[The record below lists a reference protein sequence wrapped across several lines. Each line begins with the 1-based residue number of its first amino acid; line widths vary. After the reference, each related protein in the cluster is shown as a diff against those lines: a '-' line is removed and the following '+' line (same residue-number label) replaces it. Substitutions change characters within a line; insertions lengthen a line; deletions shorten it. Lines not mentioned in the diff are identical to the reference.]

1 MSESTDP
8 QELVGLSG
16 SCNPPRPVAAPR
28 VPRQQRVKTVY
39 RSQLCW
45 RLLDVE
51 RLIEPD
57 HPVRAIWELSG
68 RLNLKGFYAPIK
80 ALEGEAGRTPWD
92 PRLLVSLWVY
102 AYSRGISSAREI
114 TRRCSH
120 EPAFQWLCGLAE
132 INHHTL
138 SDFRVN
144 HEESLKELFV
154 EVLGILSAEGWI
166 TLERVMQDGTKIKA
180 LATKSSFC
188 QEEQLQEHLAA
199 ARQQVEAM
207 GDPRVEQTPVQ
218 RAAHQRVLRE
228 RQQRLEQALEQLSQL
243 RQSKKPEQ
251 AKRARVSTSD
261 PEARIMKQADGGFAP
276 SYNMQLSTDAAHK
289 LIVGVSVSQ
298 SGNDFGQLVPAMEQ
312 VHKTLEKKPTQVVAD
327 GGFTSRGNILA
338 MAAAGMDFYGLLSE
352 PNPDVAGQLARRGV
366 SKEFYTSAFV
376 YDAQADTYCC
386 PAGKK
391 LHHIKRTER
400 SDVIEHSYQAQ
411 RGVCPV
417 CRFRES
423 CCGQSRNQG
432 RTIVRQEQLAEV
444 EVFRQKMQTQEAT
457 EIYKQRSAV
466 AEFPNAWIKA
476 KLGLRQF
483 RLRGLLKVGLEALW
497 ASLTYN
503 IQQWIRLSW
512 CQKFSGS
519 A

>member
-1 MSESTDP
+1 
-8 QELVGLSG
+8 
-16 SCNPPRPVAAPR
+16 
-28 VPRQQRVKTVY
+28 
-39 RSQLCW
+39 
-45 RLLDVE
+45 
-51 RLIEPD
+51 
-57 HPVRAIWELSG
+57 
-68 RLNLKGFYAPIK
+68 
-80 ALEGEAGRTPWD
+80 
-92 PRLLVSLWVY
+92 
-102 AYSRGISSAREI
+102 
-114 TRRCSH
+114 
-120 EPAFQWLCGLAE
+120 
-132 INHHTL
+132 
-138 SDFRVN
+138 
-144 HEESLKELFV
+144 
-154 EVLGILSAEGWI
+154 
-166 TLERVMQDGTKIKA
+166 
-180 LATKSSFC
+180 
-188 QEEQLQEHLAA
+188 
-199 ARQQVEAM
+199 
-207 GDPRVEQTPVQ
+207 
-218 RAAHQRVLRE
+218 
-228 RQQRLEQALEQLSQL
+228 
-243 RQSKKPEQ
+243 
-251 AKRARVSTSD
+251 
-261 PEARIMKQADGGFAP
+261 MKQADGGFAP